1 MITRL
6 TLIAGHAFVCGRDTD
21 PPPVSRRTVV
31 SILLAAGVLALLL
44 DSAALADITTGGAKA
59 QSIFNSWARPIA
71 ACMIVAGAIAAFAKK
86 NLIAIVTFI
95 TLVLA
100 LGGFVINPN
109 RGLSMSD
116 TLLGRILG

>member
-6 TLIAGHAFVCGRDTD
+6 TLTAGHAFVCGRDTD
-21 PPPVSRRTVV
+21 PPPVSRRTVMA
-31 SILLAAGVLALLL
+31 ILVAAGALVLLL
-44 DSAALADITTGGAKA
+44 DSSALADITNGGAKA
-59 QSIFNSWARPIA
+59 QSIFNNWARPIA

-95 TLVLA
+95 ALVLT
-100 LGGFVINPN
+100 LGGFVINPQ

-116 TLLGRILG
+116 TLLGKILG